1 MKCIICDSKLQG
13 NQRKYCSNACK
24 QKGHY
29 INSNGYDTQMK
40 RGYRRKLDAINSLGG
55 GCKMCGYNKNISAL
69 EFHHKDE
76 ITKTLA
82 LDIRA
87 FSNNNLVK
95 LQQEIEKCVL
105 LCANCHRKHH
115 NPETTIEKIN
125 LFLDS

>member
-69 EFHHKDE
+69 EFHHIESKDKDFHFGSTNTTN
-76 ITKTLA
+76 IDK
-82 LDIRA
+82 IRLEL
-87 FSNNNLVK
+87 NKCILV
-95 LQQEIEKCVL
+95 
-105 LCANCHRKHH
+105 CANCHREIHYPY
-115 NPETTIEKIN
+115 NNIEN
-125 LFLDS
+125 L